1 MPQPDPVVRPDEL
14 MTVERVA
21 VLQRVG
27 LFAGV
32 PGRELVAVARLLEE
46 VRVEPETTFIER
58 GQVEDWMF
66 VVARGELDVHIDG
79 TTIATATVGNVVGEL
94 AVLAPGPRSASV
106 TTRAPTLLLRLRRE
120 PFLELLDD
128 HPGISRTLLIT
139 LARKLQTNA
148 DDFARP
154 R

>member
-1 MPQPDPVVRPDEL
+1 
-14 MTVERVA
+14 
-21 VLQRVG
+21 
-27 LFAGV
+27 
-32 PGRELVAVARLLEE
+32 
-46 VRVEPETTFIER
+46 
-58 GQVEDWMF
+58 
-66 VVARGELDVHIDG
+66 
-79 TTIATATVGNVVGEL
+79 VGNVVGEL

-128 HPGISRTLLIT
+128 HPGISRTLLTT